1 VAERRA
7 HAAHGQSI
15 ALALV
20 GCLLTATYFAFPTG
34 SVLSH
39 VAYETIVVLGV
50 TAIVVGLLRHRRGD
64 VDWWLVVAGIAIWG
78 AGDTYWNV
86 FRLVSGHEAPFPS
99 PADVFYLVCYVP
111 LLAGF
116 ARLVRGRR
124 PSVSDLIEGGIAGV
138 GTTLVIWFAVVEP
151 VARTSAAHVLERV
164 TATAY
169 PVADNLLI
177 LVLIQLVVARGL
189 RQPAL
194 RMIVA
199 AFALILGTDLV
210 YARARVDASYS
221 AGSWINA
228 GYLLFYMLLGC
239 AFLSPSLRDLA
250 SAPAG
255 VRGAFSKR
263 RLALLSVPLFIA
275 PAFVAAGIGTNSRV
289 SAAVLAAGMA
299 AISLLVVA
307 RLALVFRD
315 RDAVDRARLAAQ
327 KELAAM
333 AYCDPLT
340 RLANRS
346 AFYHLLDAALV
357 EATAARGPAVLFADL
372 DGFKAVNDRY
382 GHLQGDEVLRQAA
395 ERLVG
400 AVRPA
405 DHVARHGG
413 DEFVV
418 ALLGLA
424 PDDAA
429 ANASLVAARISKQFE
444 RPFVVAGQALSVGVT
459 VGIAAWPAD
468 GTTSEELVAAADE
481 AMYRLKQ
488 EDRGSRLRR
497 AG

>member
-1 VAERRA
+1 
-7 HAAHGQSI
+7 
-15 ALALV
+15 
-20 GCLLTATYFAFPTG
+20 
-34 SVLSH
+34 
-39 VAYETIVVLGV
+39 
-50 TAIVVGLLRHRRGD
+50 
-64 VDWWLVVAGIAIWG
+64 
-78 AGDTYWNV
+78 
-86 FRLVSGHEAPFPS
+86 
-99 PADVFYLVCYVP
+99 
-111 LLAGF
+111 
-116 ARLVRGRR
+116 
-124 PSVSDLIEGGIAGV
+124 
-138 GTTLVIWFAVVEP
+138 
-151 VARTSAAHVLERV
+151 
-164 TATAY
+164 
-169 PVADNLLI
+169 
-177 LVLIQLVVARGL
+177 
-189 RQPAL
+189 
-194 RMIVA
+194 
-199 AFALILGTDLV
+199 
-210 YARARVDASYS
+210 
-221 AGSWINA
+221 
-228 GYLLFYMLLGC
+228 
-239 AFLSPSLRDLA
+239 
-250 SAPAG
+250 
-255 VRGAFSKR
+255 
-263 RLALLSVPLFIA
+263 
-275 PAFVAAGIGTNSRV
+275 
-289 SAAVLAAGMA
+289 
-299 AISLLVVA
+299 
-307 RLALVFRD
+307 LVFRD

-424 PDDAA
+424 PDEAA
-429 ANASLVAARISKQFE
+429 ANASLVAARINKQFE